1 MTALGFKPDFAQTA
15 RRFEAWWHGEVLDR
29 PPVTLWAKGSRPYC
43 GPVKQHATLCER
55 WLDVEFVVE
64 AAIAGMEATTYLG
77 DSLPTLCPNIG
88 PEITATLYGCEL
100 EFGEH
105 TAWSSPIIHAPADWQ
120 RIAVAQ
126 PDFTNRYWQTCEAM
140 TQLAIERCDGRY
152 LVGFTDLHGAY
163 DILAALREPM
173 VLCTDLLDCPE
184 LVDRAARN
192 VAHGFA
198 AACRRN
204 WELVHATGMGSIC
217 WTPCYHAGPAY
228 VPSCDFW
235 CMVSPTMARELIYP
249 TLVTEMAGLER
260 SIFHL
265 DGPQA
270 LPHLELTLA
279 LPGLNALQWVYG
291 TGRGPAARW
300 LDVYRRARAA
310 GKSLQVIATDPQDAL
325 TVLRELGP
333 AGLWFTIDQGFESAA
348 EAEAFLR
355 EMARR

>member
-1 MTALGFKPDFAQTA
+1 MQKIVGNKPGGA
-15 RRFEAWWHGEVLDR
+15 RRGFGRLNHPLLLVGQ
-29 PPVTLWAKGSRPYC
+29 
-43 GPVKQHATLCER
+43 KQH
-55 WLDVEFVVE
+55 
-64 AAIAGMEATTYLG
+64 
-77 DSLPTLCPNIG
+77 SL
-88 PEITATLYGCEL
+88 
-100 EFGEH
+100 
-105 TAWSSPIIHAPADWQ
+105 
-120 RIAVAQ
+120 AVAQ
-126 PDFTNRYWQTCEAM
+126 PDFGNRYWQTCEAM
-140 TQLAIERCDGRY
+140 TKLAVERCNGRY
-152 LVGFTDLHGAY
+152 LVGMTDLHGAY

-198 AACRRN
+198 AAFARN
-204 WELVHATGMGSIC
+204 WELVKAGGMGSIC

-235 CMVSPTMARELIYP
+235 CMVSPAMARDLIYP

-270 LPHLELTLA
+270 LPHLDLTLS

-291 TGRGPAARW
+291 AGRGPAANW

-310 GKSLQVIATDPQDAL
+310 GKSLQVMATDPHDAL

-333 AGLWFTIDQGFESAA
+333 EGLWFTVDRCFESTG

-355 EMARR
+355 EMARCR